1 MLNKI
6 MLPADADAQRARLTS
21 AGTVLTG
28 HLAETGSA
36 GSGLVVR
43 IRPWHFSAP
52 VKTSGV
58 TPGRY
63 AASISFTRARNALI
77 TAQPSA
83 ANTSAANTSAA
94 NTGAANTSAA
104 NTSTA
109 ASSGLCAMKQDQEK
123 ARSAAAIG
131 GALGPLPPRDPV

>member
-21 AGTVLTG
+21 AGTALTG

-36 GSGLVVR
+36 GAGLVVR
-43 IRPWHFSAP
+43 IRPWTAVLS
-52 VKTSGV
+52 KTSDA

-63 AASISFTRARNALI
+63 AASISFTQARNALI
-77 TAQPSA
+77 TAQPS
-83 ANTSAANTSAA
+83 
-94 NTGAANTSAA
+94 
-104 NTSTA
+104 TA
-109 ASSGLCAMKQDQEK
+109 AASGLCASKKYQEK

>member
-21 AGTVLTG
+21 AGTALTG
-28 HLAETGSA
+28 HLAETGFA
-36 GSGLVVR
+36 GAGLVVR
-43 IRPWHFSAP
+43 IRPWTAVLSQ
-52 VKTSGV
+52 TSDV

-63 AASISFTRARNALI
+63 AASISFTPARNALI
-77 TAQPSA
+77 TAQPS
-83 ANTSAANTSAA
+83 
-94 NTGAANTSAA
+94 
-104 NTSTA
+104 TA
-109 ASSGLCAMKQDQEK
+109 AASGLCASKQYQEK

>member
-77 TAQPSA
+77 TAQPTA

-94 NTGAANTSAA
+94 T
-104 NTSTA
+104 TSTA

>member
-21 AGTVLTG
+21 SGTVLTG

-36 GSGLVVR
+36 GTGLVVR

-52 VKTSGV
+52 AKTSGSPKASGV

-77 TAQPSA
+77 TAQP
-83 ANTSAANTSAA
+83 
-94 NTGAANTSAA
+94 G
-104 NTSTA
+104 TA

-131 GALGPLPPRDPV
+131 GALGSLPPRDPV

>member
-21 AGTVLTG
+21 AGTALTG

-36 GSGLVVR
+36 GAGLVVR
-43 IRPWHFSAP
+43 IRPW
-52 VKTSGV
+52 TSEF

-63 AASISFTRARNALI
+63 AASISFTQARTVLTQARNLSDLS
-77 TAQPSA
+77 AQPS
-83 ANTSAANTSAA
+83 
-94 NTGAANTSAA
+94 
-104 NTSTA
+104 TA
-109 ASSGLCAMKQDQEK
+109 AASGLCAHKQDQEK
-123 ARSAAAIG
+123 ARSTAAIG

>member
-21 AGTVLTG
+21 AGTALTG

-36 GSGLVVR
+36 GAGLVVR
-43 IRPWHFSAP
+43 IRPWTP
-52 VKTSGV
+52 VLSKTSESM
-58 TPGRY
+58 PGRH
-63 AASISFTRARNALI
+63 AASISFTPARNALI
-77 TAQPSA
+77 TAQPS
-83 ANTSAANTSAA
+83 
-94 NTGAANTSAA
+94 
-104 NTSTA
+104 TA
-109 ASSGLCAMKQDQEK
+109 AASGLCASKQYQEK

>member
-28 HLAETGSA
+28 HLAVTGSA
-36 GSGLVVR
+36 GTGLVVR
-43 IRPWHFSAP
+43 IRPRLA
-52 VKTSGV
+52 VLAETAGV
-58 TPGRY
+58 TPGRH
-63 AASISFTRARNALI
+63 AASTSFIQAR
-77 TAQPSA
+77 TASPSTQPGA
-83 ANTSAANTSAA
+83 AKTSAA
-94 NTGAANTSAA
+94 
-104 NTSTA
+104 A
-109 ASSGLCAMKQDQEK
+109 ASGPCASKQYQDQ

>member
-21 AGTVLTG
+21 AGAALTG

-36 GSGLVVR
+36 GAGLVVR
-43 IRPWHFSAP
+43 IRPWSASASL
-52 VKTSGV
+52 KSSGV

-63 AASISFTRARNALI
+63 AASISFTQARNALI
-77 TAQPSA
+77 TAQPS
-83 ANTSAANTSAA
+83 
-94 NTGAANTSAA
+94 
-104 NTSTA
+104 TA
-109 ASSGLCAMKQDQEK
+109 AASGLCAMKQDQEK

>member
-21 AGTVLTG
+21 AGTALTG

-36 GSGLVVR
+36 GAGLVVR
-43 IRPWHFSAP
+43 IRPWLVSD
-52 VKTSGV
+52 V

-63 AASISFTRARNALI
+63 AASISFTQARTVFNQAHAVSALS
-77 TAQPSA
+77 AQPS
-83 ANTSAANTSAA
+83 
-94 NTGAANTSAA
+94 
-104 NTSTA
+104 TA
-109 ASSGLCAMKQDQEK
+109 AASGLCASKQDQEK

>member
-83 ANTSAANTSAA
+83 ANTSAANTS
-94 NTGAANTSAA
+94 
-104 NTSTA
+104 TA

>member
-21 AGTVLTG
+21 AGTALTG

-36 GSGLVVR
+36 GAGLVVR
-43 IRPWHFSAP
+43 TRPWT
-52 VKTSGV
+52 TSVLSETAGF

-63 AASISFTRARNALI
+63 AASISFTQAHNALI
-77 TAQPSA
+77 TAQPS
-83 ANTSAANTSAA
+83 
-94 NTGAANTSAA
+94 
-104 NTSTA
+104 TA
-109 ASSGLCAMKQDQEK
+109 AASGLCAMKQDQEK

-131 GALGPLPPRDPV
+131 GAWGPLPPRDPV

>member
-21 AGTVLTG
+21 AGTALTG

-36 GSGLVVR
+36 GAGLVVR
-43 IRPWHFSAP
+43 IRPWLVSASS
-52 VKTSGV
+52 KTSGV

-63 AASISFTRARNALI
+63 AASISFTQARTVLTQARNLSDLS
-77 TAQPSA
+77 AQPS
-83 ANTSAANTSAA
+83 
-94 NTGAANTSAA
+94 
-104 NTSTA
+104 TA
-109 ASSGLCAMKQDQEK
+109 AASGLCAPKQDQEK
-123 ARSAAAIG
+123 ARSTAAIG

>member
-21 AGTVLTG
+21 AGTALTG

-36 GSGLVVR
+36 GAGLVVR
-43 IRPWHFSAP
+43 IRPWTVSMSTKTS
-52 VKTSGV
+52 VSTKTSGV

-63 AASISFTRARNALI
+63 AASMSFTQTRNALI
-77 TAQPSA
+77 TAQPS
-83 ANTSAANTSAA
+83 
-94 NTGAANTSAA
+94 
-104 NTSTA
+104 TA
-109 ASSGLCAMKQDQEK
+109 AASGLCASKKYQEK

>member
-6 MLPADADAQRARLTS
+6 MLPADADAQRARMTS
-21 AGTVLTG
+21 AGTVLPG
-28 HLAETGSA
+28 HLAETGFA
-36 GSGLVVR
+36 GAGLVVR
-43 IRPWHFSAP
+43 IRPWTAVLSQ
-52 VKTSGV
+52 TSDV

-63 AASISFTRARNALI
+63 AASISFTQARNALI

-83 ANTSAANTSAA
+83 ANTS
-94 NTGAANTSAA
+94 
-104 NTSTA
+104 TA
-109 ASSGLCAMKQDQEK
+109 AASGLCAMKQDQEK

>member
-21 AGTVLTG
+21 AGTALTG

-36 GSGLVVR
+36 GAGLVVR
-43 IRPWHFSAP
+43 TRPWTAVLS
-52 VKTSGV
+52 KTSDA

-63 AASISFTRARNALI
+63 AASISFTQVRNALI
-77 TAQPSA
+77 TAQPS
-83 ANTSAANTSAA
+83 
-94 NTGAANTSAA
+94 
-104 NTSTA
+104 TA
-109 ASSGLCAMKQDQEK
+109 AASGLCASKQYQEK

>member
-21 AGTVLTG
+21 AGTALTG

-36 GSGLVVR
+36 GAGLVVR
-43 IRPWHFSAP
+43 TRPWTAVLS
-52 VKTSGV
+52 KTSDA

-63 AASISFTRARNALI
+63 AASISFTQVRNALI
-77 TAQPSA
+77 TAQPS
-83 ANTSAANTSAA
+83 
-94 NTGAANTSAA
+94 
-104 NTSTA
+104 TA
-109 ASSGLCAMKQDQEK
+109 AASGLCASKKYQEK